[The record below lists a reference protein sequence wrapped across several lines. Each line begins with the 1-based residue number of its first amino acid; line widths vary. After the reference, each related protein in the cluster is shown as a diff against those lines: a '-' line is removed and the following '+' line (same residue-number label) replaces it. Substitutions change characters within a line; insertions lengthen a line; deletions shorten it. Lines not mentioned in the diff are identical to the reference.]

1 MTTITRKF
9 ANVDYTLLLSDN
21 SFSKFMQAIIIM
33 NYSDNFTRREIKI
46 LRKSRF
52 FTLNVLNIVF
62 ENIPEIFDS
71 LYITTD
77 SKYFDIEN
85 PSENDDELTE
95 GMFDKCIRDFEN
107 DEFFRDLEQKCEW
120 EV

>member
-21 SFSKFMQAIIIM
+21 SFSKFMLAIIIM
-33 NYSDNFTRREIKI
+33 NYSENFNKREIKV
-46 LRKSRF
+46 LRKARF

-62 ENIPEIFDS
+62 ENIPEIFNT

-77 SKYFDIEN
+77 SKYFD
-85 PSENDDELTE
+85 SEIQFSTDDELTE
-95 GMFDKCIRDFEN
+95 VMFDKCISDFEERN
-107 DEFFRDLEQKCEW
+107 AEIYSAWDF
-120 EV
+120 

>member
-9 ANVDYTLLLSDN
+9 ADVNYKLLLSDN
-21 SFSKFMQAIIIM
+21 SFSKFMLAIIIM
-33 NYSDNFTRREIKI
+33 NYSDNFTKREIKI

-52 FTLNVLNIVF
+52 FTLNVLNIVC
-62 ENIPEIFDS
+62 ENIPEIFDT
-71 LYITTD
+71 LFITTN
-77 SKYFDIEN
+77 SKYFDSGI
-85 PSENDDELTE
+85 PSGTNDELTE

-107 DEFFRDLEQKCEW
+107 GEFFRDLEQKCEW

>member
-9 ANVDYTLLLSDN
+9 ADVNYKLLLSDN
-21 SFSKFMQAIIIM
+21 AFSKFMLAIIIM
-33 NYSDNFTRREIKI
+33 NHSDNFTKREVKI
-46 LRKSRF
+46 LRKARY
-52 FTLNVLNIVF
+52 FTLNVLDIVF
-62 ENIPEIFDS
+62 ENIPEIFYT